1 MGSQKTTLKDM
12 AESIGHAN
20 SATPSDVLAVWDAM
34 EREIVRALENG
45 RRVALGNLGTL
56 RLEVGTKQG
65 KSTARSITSKDV
77 EAKGVTFQPSKQLDR
92 VLADLTFECD
102 GIVAHPL
109 SGARTE
115 EALTE
120 HFATHQYISARTY
133 ATLTHCSESTAR
145 RRIAAQ
151 QADEFYCRAGVSV
164 LYNDTTEEALRE
176 DARANAIQSVRMQAA
191 IELVASLE
199 NMEASKEE
207 IAQAVAVI
215 ARQNNMTVEDLKP
228 YYDAEFEA
236 AVVRSVLTSKVMKL
250 IRDSAEI
257 TQK

>member
-1 MGSQKTTLKDM
+1 MAKKTKKSGIRCIAHRCYLRSGSSKASVQGIRVDVMGSQKTTLKDM

-109 SGARTE
+109 SGTRTE
-115 EALTE
+115 ETLTE
-120 HFATHQYISARTY
+120 YFATHQYISARTY

-145 RRIAAQ
+145 RRIAA
-151 QADEFYCRAGVSV
+151 
-164 LYNDTTEEALRE
+164 
-176 DARANAIQSVRMQAA
+176 
-191 IELVASLE
+191 LVADGRLVPSGI
-199 NMEASKEE
+199 SKGLYEWK
-207 IAQAVAVI
+207 ID
-215 ARQNNMTVEDLKP
+215 N
-228 YYDAEFEA
+228 
-236 AVVRSVLTSKVMKL
+236 
-250 IRDSAEI
+250 
-257 TQK
+257 